1 MKNQILIIPEDGW
14 EASTY
19 YVVEIAMFMH
29 NSIHMDIFYSGFI
42 SNDGKPAG
50 YNKLLTA
57 GVEIHEVKYLKVIR
71 KIDSEIENNHKM
83 VKEVCPEYLL
93 IQNS

>member
-1 MKNQILIIPEDGW
+1 MKNQILIIPENGW

-19 YVVEIAMFMH
+19 YVVEIAMFMD
-29 NSIHMDIFYSGFI
+29 NPIYMDIFYSGFI
-42 SNDGKPAG
+42 SEDGKPAG
-50 YNKLLTA
+50 YNKLLTTE
-57 GVEIHEVKYLKVIR
+57 VKIHEVKYLKVIR
-71 KIDSEIENNHKM
+71 KINSKIKNNYKM